1 MKLHHIATT
10 FCFLAATAGAPAF
23 AGAGQSQV
31 LCEQS
36 FATIFDNAG
45 YIGCQG
51 PMVGNIAA
59 NQNNVATFAGYGSFD
74 FAGASN
80 DGSGVFTQ
88 DINGFTSG
96 QFTLSSPQTG
106 LFVLGLKG
114 GNTYSLYLFDGGAAG
129 IGTLNFDTFGIAK
142 GNGKAGPGLSH
153 AALFTSAVPEPETWA
168 LMLGGLFAMGAFVRR
183 RARG

>member
-1 MKLHHIATT
+1 MKLRHIATSL
-10 FCFLAATAGAPAF
+10 CFLAATAGAPAL
-23 AGAGQSQV
+23 ASVGQSPV
-31 LCEQS
+31 LCEHS
-36 FATIFDNAG
+36 FETIFANAG
-45 YIGCQG
+45 HIGCQG
-51 PMVGNIAA
+51 PTVGNIAA

-74 FAGASN
+74 FIGASD

-88 DINGFTSG
+88 DINGVTSG

-114 GNTYSLYLFDGGAAG
+114 GNTYSLYLFDGGVAG

-168 LMLGGLFAMGAFVRR
+168 LLLGGLFAVGAFVRR
-183 RARG
+183 QARG